1 MSIHYLFVL
10 VSYYL
15 RLYFLSFVLSI
26 CLPFCWFLYFLLI
39 FHTSSKFGIEGYN
52 ANKLPLGKI
61 SKSTISKVKIVNS
74 LFGLISVNYSL
85 V

>member
-1 MSIHYLFVL
+1 
-10 VSYYL
+10 
-15 RLYFLSFVLSI
+15 LYFLSFVLSI

-61 SKSTISKVKIVNS
+61 SKSTISKGYEVLKR
-74 LFGLISVNYSL
+74 ISEVIDRYDRTRLEELSGY
-85 V
+85 VSG